1 MQKLIILDINDFYLT
16 SIHSLPL
23 TFPANGIKFS
33 LEGPSYSQ
41 SVPEM
46 NVADPPLCPG
56 THTIDPGLED
66 LCVLASLPSDGSGV
80 ST

>member
-1 MQKLIILDINDFYLT
+1 MQKLIVLDINDFYLT

-23 TFPANGIKFS
+23 TFPANGIEFPF
-33 LEGPSYSQ
+33 EGLSYSQ

-56 THTIDPGLED
+56 IHTIDPVRQICVFSPPGLLMVQD
-66 LCVLASLPSDGSGV
+66 
-80 ST
+80 